1 MFYLHFILLRNYP
14 KDPTNTNL
22 EEKKNHFNY
31 QGQDEY
37 QHLTLNL
44 DKKSL

>member
-1 MFYLHFILLRNYP
+1 MFYLHSIFLRNYP

-22 EEKKNHFNY
+22 EEKKKNHFSY

-44 DKKSL
+44 G